1 MGQIVIAL
9 ELEFRLLLM
18 ENMKIQGKSDFKV
31 KVFLMANIQFYLI
44 FTTPDSLYIQNISSD
59 LLIGGGSQSCARS
72 PKIWSRSKIKIIAND
87 LDQKSK
93 RSKITAIDLDQM
105 QDQRSRSMILI
116 FDLVIDLDQCRWS
129 LIFLNFDL
137 DHW

>member
-72 PKIWSRSKIKIIAND
+72 PKI
-87 LDQKSK
+87 
-93 RSKITAIDLDQM
+93 
-105 QDQRSRSMILI
+105 
-116 FDLVIDLDQCRWS
+116 
-129 LIFLNFDL
+129 
-137 DHW
+137 